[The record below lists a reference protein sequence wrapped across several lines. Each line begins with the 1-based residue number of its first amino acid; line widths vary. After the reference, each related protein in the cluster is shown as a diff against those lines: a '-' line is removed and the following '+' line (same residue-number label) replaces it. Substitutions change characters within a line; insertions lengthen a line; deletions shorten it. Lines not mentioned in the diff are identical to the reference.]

1 MSVDLPANFGFTPTA
16 TGVGERDGRR
26 AMGQGPQLYRR
37 PHRRHGRNWFGRR
50 VPEEILPGGLR
61 YDPPLKILHDL
72 FVDILTELC
81 KVK

>member
-1 MSVDLPANFGFTPTA
+1 MVVEPWDKGLNCIDALIDGTAA
-16 TGVGERDGRR
+16 TGLGAEF
-26 AMGQGPQLYRR
+26 LKK
-37 PHRRHGRNWFGRR
+37 
-50 VPEEILPGGLR
+50 LPGGLR